1 MHLRVKVLDNL
12 GCGLSVASLCAK
24 LNISYEELCSL
35 AQEDTEVYNQLK
47 RWYPKYDF
55 LAEPKKEDKPLKRQ
69 RKTKEVKETNDKE
82 VSQEQTTSEGK
93 ENVSEREQVS
103 GE

>member
-12 GCGLSVASLCAK
+12 GCGLSVASLCTK
-24 LNISYEELCSL
+24 LEISYEELCSL

-69 RKTKEVKETNDKE
+69 RKTQKTEEESVNKVLKE
-82 VSQEQTTSEGK
+82 
-93 ENVSEREQVS
+93 ENVSEGTQTIWE
-103 GE
+103 

>member
-12 GCGLSVASLCAK
+12 GCGLSVASLCTK
-24 LNISYEELCSL
+24 LDISYEELCSL

-69 RKTKEVKETNDKE
+69 RKTQKTEEESVNKVLKEEDV
-82 VSQEQTTSEGK
+82 SEGT
-93 ENVSEREQVS
+93 QTI

>member
-12 GCGLSVASLCAK
+12 GCGLSVASLCTK
-24 LNISYEELCSL
+24 LEISYEELCSL

-55 LAEPKKEDKPLKRQ
+55 LAEPKKEDKPLKS
-69 RKTKEVKETNDKE
+69 KKKSTKKEEPVVETSRNEVETN
-82 VSQEQTTSEGK
+82 
-93 ENVSEREQVS
+93 
-103 GE
+103 GEPELA

>member
-12 GCGLSVASLCAK
+12 GCGLSVASLCTK
-24 LNISYEELCSL
+24 LEISYEELCSL

-69 RKTKEVKETNDKE
+69 RKTQKTEKD
-82 VSQEQTTSEGK
+82 TT
-93 ENVSEREQVS
+93 EQVVD
-103 GE
+103 G

>member
-12 GCGLSVASLCAK
+12 GCGLSVASLCTK
-24 LNISYEELCSL
+24 LDISYEELCSL

-55 LAEPKKEDKPLKRQ
+55 LAEPKK
-69 RKTKEVKETNDKE
+69 
-82 VSQEQTTSEGK
+82 
-93 ENVSEREQVS
+93 
-103 GE
+103 

>member
-12 GCGLSVASLCAK
+12 GCGLSVASLCTK
-24 LNISYEELCSL
+24 LDISYEELCSL

-69 RKTKEVKETNDKE
+69 RKTQKTEEESVNKVLKE
-82 VSQEQTTSEGK
+82 
-93 ENVSEREQVS
+93 ENVSEGTQTI

>member
-12 GCGLSVASLCAK
+12 GCGLSVASLCTK
-24 LNISYEELCSL
+24 LEISYEELCSL

-69 RKTKEVKETNDKE
+69 RKTQKTEEESVNKVLKEEDV
-82 VSQEQTTSEGK
+82 SEGT
-93 ENVSEREQVS
+93 QTI

>member
-12 GCGLSVASLCAK
+12 GCGLSVASLCTK
-24 LNISYEELCSL
+24 LDISYEELCSL
-35 AQEDTEVYNQLK
+35 AQEDTGVYNQLK

-69 RKTKEVKETNDKE
+69 RKTQKTEEEAT
-82 VSQEQTTSEGK
+82 
-93 ENVSEREQVS
+93 EQVVD
-103 GE
+103 G

>member
-12 GCGLSVASLCAK
+12 GCGLSVASLCTK
-24 LNISYEELCSL
+24 LDISYEELCSL

-69 RKTKEVKETNDKE
+69 RKTHKTEEESVNKVLKEEDV
-82 VSQEQTTSEGK
+82 SEGT
-93 ENVSEREQVS
+93 QTI

>member
-1 MHLRVKVLDNL
+1 MLLRIKVLDNL
-12 GCGLSVASLCAK
+12 GCGLSVASLCTK

-69 RKTKEVKETNDKE
+69 RKTQKTEEDTTEEVVD
-82 VSQEQTTSEGK
+82 G
-93 ENVSEREQVS
+93 
-103 GE
+103 

>member
-1 MHLRVKVLDNL
+1 MLLRIKVLDNL
-12 GCGLSVASLCAK
+12 GCGLSVASLCTK

-69 RKTKEVKETNDKE
+69 RKTQKTEED
-82 VSQEQTTSEGK
+82 TTEKVVDG
-93 ENVSEREQVS
+93 
-103 GE
+103 